1 MARRPMIAGNWKM
14 NKGSSETKAL
24 ALELRGVVGS
34 VTDVDLVVAPPFTSL
49 AAAADAL
56 AGSVIEVA
64 AQNVHWAE
72 SGAYTAEISADMLT
86 EIPVRL
92 AIIGHS
98 ERRQYFGET
107 DQTVNQRLFAALG
120 AGLKPIVCVGESLEQ
135 REAGE
140 THAVVERQVTVGLA
154 GLTKEQMSR
163 SVVAY
168 EPVWAIGTGRTA
180 TPEQAQ
186 DVHRF
191 IRSLLRRAFAETA
204 DTVRILYG
212 GSVKPANAFGLM
224 SQPDIDGGLVGG
236 ASLKAV
242 DFAGIVDNTR
252 KAYAQ
257 T

>member
-14 NKGSSETKAL
+14 NKGSAETKAL
-24 ALELRGVVGS
+24 ALELRESLGA

-56 AGSVIEVA
+56 AGSPIQVA

-72 SGAYTAEISADMLT
+72 SGAYTAEVSAGMLA

-107 DQTVNQRLFAALG
+107 DQTVNQRLLAALD
-120 AGLKPIVCVGESLEQ
+120 AGLEPIVCVGESLEE
-135 REAGE
+135 RESGE
-140 THAVVERQVTVGLA
+140 THAVVERQITVGLA
-154 GLTKEQMSR
+154 GLTNEQMAR
-163 SVVAY
+163 TVVAY

-191 IRSLLRRAFAETA
+191 IRSLLQRMFAETA
-204 DTVRILYG
+204 AAVRILYG
-212 GSVKPANAFGLM
+212 GSMKPANAQGLM

-236 ASLKAV
+236 ASLKAA
-242 DFAGIVDNTR
+242 DFAGIVDGTR
-252 KAYAQ
+252 EVYAQ
-257 T
+257 S